1 MNNHPSNLSC
11 AAIAIDTA
19 ARFVDSIDVRG
30 DERAAVSVMKIFSY
44 VTKASLELGGMMILA
59 APAGAR
65 VEGLVAA
72 ISDASSEVDKLEIE
86 AINREAALE
95 DGK

>member
-1 MNNHPSNLSC
+1 
-11 AAIAIDTA
+11 
-19 ARFVDSIDVRG
+19 
-30 DERAAVSVMKIFSY
+30 MKIFSY

>member
-1 MNNHPSNLSC
+1 MEL
-11 AAIAIDTA
+11 
-19 ARFVDSIDVRG
+19 
-30 DERAAVSVMKIFSY
+30 
-44 VTKASLELGGMMILA
+44 ASMMIQA

-72 ISDASSEVDKLEIE
+72 ISDASSKVEKLEIE
-86 AINREAALE
+86 TITREAALE